1 MRLQARSVSPGVY
14 PGSLLLMHANGSAP
28 LVASVIRRT
37 ASWPNG
43 SSAGTRGARSGH
55 HATTGISGNRNGT
68 TTLLLCPA
76 SGPESRSTTTSVAPL
91 SPPARSSASKRA
103 SAASASPVITTI
115 TRLGCSWLAALAASM
130 DSSRIVSLSGAITSV
145 STRPSVTAPT
155 FSRSSS
161 SFLLISLVL
170 LSGKSTIICAAPPR
184 PRGSCAAPQHR
195 FALHRRR
202 RSWPPPFPARPAEH
216 LERRCRAPGARLVRF
231 GLAVFGPVVEHRI
244 QYLPSQF
251 DFLIDRKERR
261 FAEQHVE
268 DQPFVGLG

>member
-130 DSSRIVSLSGAITSV
+130 DSSRIASLLGAMTNV
-145 STRPSVTAPT
+145 NTRPSVTAPT

-170 LSGKSTIICAAPPR
+170 VSGNSTIIW
-184 PRGSCAAPQHR
+184 AAPQHR

-202 RSWPPPFPARPAEH
+202 RESRPPPFPAGPAQH
-216 LERRCRAPGARLVRF
+216 LERRSGAPGPCLVRIGF
-231 GLAVFGPVVEHRI
+231 AVFGPMIKCRI
-244 QYLPSQF
+244 QYLPGQF
-251 DFLIDRKERR
+251 DFLVDRK
-261 FAEQHVE
+261 Q
-268 DQPFVGLG
+268 

>member
-14 PGSLLLMHANGSAP
+14 PGSRLLMQANGSAP

-43 SSAGTRGARSGH
+43 SCAGTAGATSGH
-55 HATTGISGNRNGT
+55 HATTAISGSRNGT

-91 SPPARSSASKRA
+91 SPPTRSCPSRRA

-115 TRLGCSWLAALAASM
+115 TRLGCSWLAAVAASM
-130 DSSRIVSLSGAITSV
+130 DSSRIVSLSGAITNV
-145 STRPSVTAPT
+145 STRPIVTAPT

-170 LSGKSTIICAAPPR
+170 VSGKSTIICAAPR
-184 PRGSCAAPQHR
+184 HR
-195 FALHRRR
+195 YALHRRR
-202 RSWPPPFPARPAEH
+202 RGSRPPPFPTGPAEH
-216 LERRCRAPGARLVRF
+216 LEGRSRAPGARLVRF
-231 GLAVFGPVVEHRI
+231 RLAVFGPVVEHRI

-261 FAEQHVE
+261 LAEQHVE

>member
-1 MRLQARSVSPGVY
+1 IRLQARSVSPGVY
-14 PGSLLLMHANGSAP
+14 PGSLLLMQANGSAP

-43 SSAGTRGARSGH
+43 SCAGTLGATSGH
-55 HATTGISGNRNGT
+55 HATTGISGSRNGT
-68 TTLLLCPA
+68 TTLLQCPA
-76 SGPESRSTTTSVAPL
+76 SGPESSTTTSVTPL
-91 SPPARSSASKRA
+91 SPPARSCASNRA

-130 DSSRIVSLSGAITSV
+130 DSSRIVSLSGAITNV
-145 STRPSVTAPT
+145 STRPIVTAPT

-170 LSGKSTIICAAPPR
+170 VSGKSTIIRAAPRR

-202 RSWPPPFPARPAEH
+202 RSWPPPFPVGPAEH

-251 DFLIDRKERR
+251 DFLIDRKE
-261 FAEQHVE
+261 
-268 DQPFVGLG
+268 